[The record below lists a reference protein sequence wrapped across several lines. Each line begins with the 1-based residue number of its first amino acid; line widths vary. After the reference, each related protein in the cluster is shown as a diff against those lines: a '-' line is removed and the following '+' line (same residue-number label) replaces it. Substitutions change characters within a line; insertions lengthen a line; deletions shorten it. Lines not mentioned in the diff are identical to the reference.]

1 MLNFKKQQK
10 KKLQA
15 MYNFNQVNQ
24 MIIFV
29 LTVLPI
35 IQIFRNRSVIVLW
48 SEKKMTSYLKTIHT
62 KGHCVLVSQLTS
74 HPYAHQLTFV
84 LHKNSTY
91 VESENM
97 HVET

>member
-35 IQIFRNRSVIVLW
+35 IQIFRNRSVIVL
-48 SEKKMTSYLKTIHT
+48 
-62 KGHCVLVSQLTS
+62 
-74 HPYAHQLTFV
+74 
-84 LHKNSTY
+84 
-91 VESENM
+91 
-97 HVET
+97 